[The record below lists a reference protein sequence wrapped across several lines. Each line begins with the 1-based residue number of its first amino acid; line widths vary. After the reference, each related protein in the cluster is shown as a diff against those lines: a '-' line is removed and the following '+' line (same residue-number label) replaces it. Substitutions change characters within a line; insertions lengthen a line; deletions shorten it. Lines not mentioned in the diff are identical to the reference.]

1 MDQVELTAC
10 RLLALAFTDCGASTR
25 AQKAWCWL
33 MFRRGV
39 IRQAHQSPSLQL
51 WTYKQGNGGR
61 QVGTSNYHQLSFC
74 IRLKNSISK
83 SLLKFMSSNILPI
96 LQRENKKGYSHY
108 ITTTGKKKNHHL
120 HAFAMCFFFIFIVLF
135 QLFAKNKHIMRGRRA
150 LPPPREVYLPAL
162 AETRVL
168 VVCWRS
174 LLQGFGSVPLPP
186 FWRSR
191 QEYC

>member
-1 MDQVELTAC
+1 MEPILCSPPVMDQVELTAC
-10 RLLALAFTDCGASTR
+10 RLLALAFTDCGASTH

-39 IRQAHQSPSLQL
+39 IKQAHQSPSPQL

-120 HAFAMCFFFIFIVLF
+120 HAFAMCFFFHFYCIVPIICEK
-135 QLFAKNKHIMRGRRA
+135 QTHNEGT
-150 LPPPREVYLPAL
+150 PGPA
-162 AETRVL
+162 ATT
-168 VVCWRS
+168 
-174 LLQGFGSVPLPP
+174 
-186 FWRSR
+186 
-191 QEYC
+191 